1 MVASCDLQWVQRP
14 VAVVA
19 ILTRPAL
26 AAPRR
31 TLSQVAMAS
40 MFEGPFMRSHE
51 RNTFGIE

>member
-1 MVASCDLQWVQRP
+1 
-14 VAVVA
+14 VVA

-26 AAPRR
+26 GAPRR
-31 TLSQVAMAS
+31 TLSQVEMAS